1 MKKRIVSISL
11 IWLMIGLCA
20 CGSVKKEQFPMDEKN
35 KSENETETIV
45 IKDTTIDNL
54 RFLEGNSYNEE
65 VRQEENV
72 NLQSK
77 SEEAY
82 MKTLMDLQFNGISP
96 VSANIEFDGS
106 KWFMSDNK
114 FAICDID
121 NDGENELIIQYITD
135 EESKKKEYIYKF
147 NYETQDIELAFC
159 DYPSITY
166 FDDGLLTVDTAYLER
181 PDDDYRWMY
190 KLYNATAGNF
200 QTIATV
206 NAWYRESTPV
216 NCAGDEY
223 PDEIDCENA
232 GVVYL
237 IFYDNEERKI
247 FSQSQYDIWYNEVFG
262 NAHAINVHYQ
272 NLSEENVWALD
283 KSR

>member
-1 MKKRIVSISL
+1 
-11 IWLMIGLCA
+11 
-20 CGSVKKEQFPMDEKN
+20 
-35 KSENETETIV
+35 
-45 IKDTTIDNL
+45 
-54 RFLEGNSYNEE
+54 
-65 VRQEENV
+65 
-72 NLQSK
+72 
-77 SEEAY
+77 
-82 MKTLMDLQFNGISP
+82 MDLQFNGISP

-106 KWFMSDNK
+106 KWFMSDNR

-147 NYETQDIELAFC
+147 NHVTQDIELTFC

-166 FDDGLLTVDTAYLER
+166 FDNGLLTVDTAYLER

-190 KLYNATAGNF
+190 NLYQATADYC
-200 QTIATV
+200 QSIATV
-206 NAWYRESTPV
+206 NAWYKDITPV

-223 PDEIDCENA
+223 PDENDCENA

-237 IFYDNEERKI
+237 IFCDNEERKVL
-247 FSQSQYDIWYNEVFG
+247 SQSQYDMWYNEVFG
-262 NAHAINVHYQ
+262 NAHAIDVPYQ

-283 KSR
+283 KAR